1 MTKKY
6 LPPELEIDYFTLSS
20 SSVVTTSANNPEIP
34 GGDIIDDIDI
44 DAANALEY

>member
-6 LPPELEIDYFTLSS
+6 LPPEFEIDYFNLSS
-20 SSVVTTSANNPEIP
+20 SSVVTTSGNLEIP
-34 GGDIIDDIDI
+34 GGDIIEDEIDI

>member
-6 LPPELEIDYFTLSS
+6 LPPELEIDYFSLSS
-20 SSVVTTSANNPEIP
+20 SSVVTTSGNMEIP
-34 GGDIIDDIDI
+34 GGDIIDDIDL